1 VSVAAGLSLLLLNAS
16 LTFENVWP
24 TPKIRWGSS
33 LSIELALA
41 VLLLVF
47 ARPWAT
53 PLARRVL
60 PAIWVVLVLG
70 RYLAVTGPGLYGREF
85 NLYWD
90 SAHLGNVTAMLARA
104 APWWMSAG
112 AVLAAVVLVAVV
124 FALARVAFGRI
135 AAVLDHSRP
144 RYAIGALAAVVVL
157 LFAAAPA
164 REVNPHVGAEFR
176 AGPMAIPFAHPVTP
190 AYARQM
196 RFVLAAFGPGSV
208 APALPASPPLDAN
221 LRALG
226 GSDVL
231 LVFLESYGAVT
242 YDAAD
247 IAAGLAASRAALE
260 AAARDTGRRIASGYV
275 DSPTFGASSWLAHLS
290 FLTGIDV
297 RDQYAYTS
305 LMASNRPT
313 ILSTF
318 KERGYRAVG
327 LMPGMRQAWPEGA
340 FYGFDVIYG
349 RDRLEYPG
357 PEFGWWAVP
366 DQWALA
372 RLDALERTKQPRPPV
387 IAVFPT
393 STTHAP
399 FGPVAPYEPDWTRL
413 VTSEPYDAAAAARA
427 LAVRPDLTNLRPSYV
442 KAMAYDFDTLAGYIR
457 RQTDDPLLIVIGDH
471 QPPAAVSG
479 ANAPW
484 DVPVHVIG
492 RRAEVLDRLIARG
505 FRPGLAP
512 ARPSIG
518 SMHALVPML
527 LDAFS
532 EPEE

>member
-1 VSVAAGLSLLLLNAS
+1 
-16 LTFENVWP
+16 
-24 TPKIRWGSS
+24 
-33 LSIELALA
+33 
-41 VLLLVF
+41 
-47 ARPWAT
+47 
-53 PLARRVL
+53 
-60 PAIWVVLVLG
+60 
-70 RYLAVTGPGLYGREF
+70 
-85 NLYWD
+85 
-90 SAHLGNVTAMLARA
+90 
-104 APWWMSAG
+104 
-112 AVLAAVVLVAVV
+112 
-124 FALARVAFGRI
+124 
-135 AAVLDHSRP
+135 
-144 RYAIGALAAVVVL
+144 
-157 LFAAAPA
+157 
-164 REVNPHVGAEFR
+164 
-176 AGPMAIPFAHPVTP
+176 
-190 AYARQM
+190 M
-196 RFVLAAFGPGSV
+196 RLVLAAFGPGSV
-208 APALPASPPLDAN
+208 APALPASRPLDAN

-247 IAAGLAASRAALE
+247 IAAGLAASRAAFE
-260 AAARDTGRRIASGYV
+260 AAARDTGRRIVSGYV
-275 DSPTFGASSWLAHLS
+275 DSPTFGGSSWLAHLS
-290 FLTGIDV
+290 FLTGVDV

-318 KERGYRAVG
+318 KQRGYRAVG
-327 LMPGMRQAWPEGA
+327 LMPGMRQTWPEGA
-340 FYGFDVIYG
+340 FYGFDIIYG
-349 RDRLEYPG
+349 RDQLEYPG

-372 RLDALERTKQPRPPV
+372 RLDALERTKQPRAPV

-413 VTSEPYDAAAAARA
+413 ATSEPYDAAAAARA

-484 DVPVHVIG
+484 EVPVHVIG
-492 RRAEVLDRLIARG
+492 RRAEVLDRLIAHG
-505 FRPGLAP
+505 FRAGLTP

-518 SMHALVPML
+518 SMHALVPMF